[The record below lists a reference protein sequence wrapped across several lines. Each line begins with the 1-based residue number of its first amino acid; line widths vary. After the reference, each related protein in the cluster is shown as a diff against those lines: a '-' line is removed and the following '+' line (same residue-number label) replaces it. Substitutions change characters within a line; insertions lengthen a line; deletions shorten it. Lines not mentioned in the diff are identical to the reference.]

1 LSEFFA
7 SVVAKAAVML
17 VEALITR
24 LIQAFVTSA
33 GRPARVQPA

>member
-1 LSEFFA
+1 MSEFFA

-24 LIQAFVTSA
+24 LIQAFVSSA
-33 GRPARVQPA
+33 VRPAGFQPA